1 MHLSYIPYNV
11 RYMNQIA
18 WQSSFFDVD
27 TGYAVQPIPQKDT
40 HYFLLNIHYA
50 KRIPS
55 INFAFGLF
63 KEGQLV
69 GVITYGM
76 PASATVAKGLVGE
89 QYADKVLEL
98 NRLCLLNNEK
108 FEASRLVAGSLKL
121 LPKPTVVISYA
132 DHAQNHEGIVYQA
145 TNFMYL
151 GLTDAHKDWAV
162 KGYENKHSRS
172 FGHMFDGENV
182 LQQMKD
188 HFGDDF
194 YYIERSRK
202 HRYLMV
208 VASKTYKKEILKSLR
223 YEIQPYPKERV
234 SNG

>member
-1 MHLSYIPYNV
+1 MKQL
-11 RYMNQIA
+11 A
-18 WQSSFFDVD
+18 WQSSFFDTD
-27 TGYAVQPIPQKDT
+27 AGYAVQPIPQKDT

-55 INFAFGLF
+55 ISHSFGLF
-63 KEGQLV
+63 KNGELV

-76 PASATVAKGLVGE
+76 PASSTVAKGLMG
-89 QYADKVLEL
+89 QRYADNVLEL

-108 FEASRLVAGSLKL
+108 FEASRLVAGSLKQ
-121 LPKPTVVISYA
+121 LPKPSAIISYA

-145 TNFMYL
+145 TNFIYL

-162 KGYENKHSRS
+162 KGYENTHSRS
-172 FGHMFDGENV
+172 FGHMFDGENI
-182 LQQMKD
+182 LQQIKD
-188 HFGDDF
+188 HFQDDF
-194 YYIERSRK
+194 YYVQRSRK
-202 HRYLMV
+202 HRYLMLV
-208 VASKTYKKEILKSLR
+208 GSKTQKKEMLKDLR